1 MNILDMF
8 GDEEDQAQLTS
19 QPIAIPTHCP
29 ECEFPLRMDGEYL
42 VCKNG
47 KACPAQVTGAMKA
60 WISKLGILHFGT
72 SLIEA
77 IVESGLAKTVPDLY
91 RLKAPQVAALT
102 MSGRRVGDSTAH
114 TALSNLHAKKDLA
127 LATMVGSLGIPMVA
141 RSMCKTIA
149 QGGFDTIDLMMV
161 AKVDDV
167 AAIPGVGQSKAESF
181 VAGIA
186 ERKEI
191 IEDLLEVGVTIKAA
205 ADGPLRGKLFCMTGF
220 RSKEMEEAI
229 EDAGGII
236 KSGVSRK
243 LDFLVADDPDSTSG
257 KPKKARRYGV
267 PIIDKATL
275 WGMVS

>member
-1 MNILDMF
+1 MF
-8 GDEEDQAQLTS
+8 GDQEEQASTGGE
-19 QPIAIPTHCP
+19 PIAIPTHCP
-29 ECEFPLRMDGEYL
+29 ECEFPLRMEGEYL
-42 VCKNG
+42 VCKNS

-60 WISKLGILHFGT
+60 WITKLGILHFGT

-77 IVESGLAKTVPDLY
+77 IVEADLAKTVPDLY
-91 RLKAPQVAALT
+91 RLQADKVAALT

-127 LATMVGSLGIPMVA
+127 LATLVGSLGIPMVA

-149 QGGFDTIDLMMV
+149 QGGFDTIELMLD

-181 VAGIA
+181 VSGIA

-191 IEDLLEVGVTIKAA
+191 IEDLLDAGITIKAA
-205 ADGPLRGKLFCMTGF
+205 ADGPLKGKLFCMTGF

-229 EDAGGII
+229 EDAGGIV

-243 LDFLVADDPDSTSG
+243 LDYLIAEDPDSTSG
-257 KPKKARRYGV
+257 KPKKARKYGV
-267 PIIDKATL
+267 PIIDRDTL
-275 WGMVS
+275 WEMVS